1 MTQNLTVLYRKFY
14 ETYSKQYGPNTCIL
28 LLVGKFYE
36 VYDLIHPESGN
47 PHTSMKRAVEIMNI
61 ALKEKPNYGPNKET
75 GLWAG
80 IPEQSLH
87 KFAAPLTALGW
98 TVVVVD
104 QVKEAATNQV
114 INRIPTRI
122 LSPGTHLE
130 TASQERMSVSAI
142 WIDGPIYAAAVLDI
156 TTGEVFSFQTTEPY
170 NIQHMLQVYC
180 VKESVVSQVPPAAGA
195 GAVAVAI
202 PGIVHE
208 IPFYTNDNFAKPF
221 AREEYFRKM
230 FRLKSMLPVRTAL
243 RLGPIVAEQTERAIC
258 LLLRFVEDH
267 FPQQVDRLA
276 SHEPY
281 TPTEHMALSN
291 NILEQLSIITTNGQ
305 KYVLSLLQHTH
316 SAIGRRDLRERILRP
331 ITAVD
336 ELEKRWA
343 EVAYASELPN
353 QRRVALERD
362 LKGLYDIPRLHY
374 TFAEAS
380 TGSLD
385 ILQLAQSYCATV
397 CLIQN
402 LRDTPLACPELLET
416 QIAEFRRMFRSL
428 FDEEKAQRKENGE
441 PIGFLTAMS
450 GPRTMAIEKK
460 IQDIQE
466 TWTQTWAV
474 FCKEIKI
481 PAESFSLVLKGDGE
495 FAWEGSRTLLKTVQ
509 GAVFSKAGGLTALA
523 VDYKKSG
530 PITIS
535 CKELYVFVDSVR
547 TLSRDLAIMLRQESR
562 PACDTMWEAA
572 VPFQKEWFSWLGRID
587 STIALAVTAKMY
599 GWTQPSIAAAA
610 AGLEIVGLVHP
621 LLYTAQTRMEYVKH
635 NVSLGST
642 KAKGWLIYGVNA
654 SGKSSLMKA
663 VGIAT
668 ILAQAGSFVPAESMR
683 IRPYDAAFSRI
694 WSHDNLWAGLSS
706 FAVEISELRD
716 ILAQATDKSL
726 VLGDEVC
733 SGTESM
739 SATALVA
746 STLEHLDEKGCHFMF
761 ATHLH
766 DLMKV
771 PRLLPRPGIAVWHL
785 RVQRTPEGKLIYDRT
800 LQAGSGS
807 CTYGL
812 EVARAMGI
820 PLKLLDRAHEIRRA
834 LGGEVAATD
843 APKSLWNPNIQRKAC
858 EVCGEPVVKEL
869 EVHHIL
875 PRAEGGG
882 NELRNLVVLCERC
895 HDKHHA
901 GQLEV
906 GELRQTS
913 EGLERST
920 TVFSEVAAPVKKKA
934 PKWTEEQ
941 METIRIAINKFSGR
955 PLTRICLELEE
966 VGIHIKPAQ
975 LKGLI

>member
-1 MTQNLTVLYRKFY
+1 MTQTLTVLYRKFY
-14 ETYSKQYGPNTCIL
+14 ETYSKQYGPNTCVL

-36 VYDLIHPESGN
+36 VYDLIDPESGN

-180 VKESVVSQVPPAAGA
+180 VKESVVSQVPPAAA
-195 GAVAVAI
+195 AVAVAI

-281 TPTEHMALSN
+281 TPREHMALSN

-305 KYVLSLLQHTH
+305 KSVLSLLQHTH

-343 EVAYASELPN
+343 EVAYANELPN

-466 TWTQTWAV
+466 TWAQTWAV

-599 GWTQPSIAAAA
+599 GWTRPSASSAA

-858 EVCGEPVVKEL
+858 EVCGDPVVKEL

-875 PRAEGGG
+875 PRAEGGS

-920 TVFSEVAAPVKKKA
+920 TVFSEVAAPAKKKT

-941 METIRIAINKFSGR
+941 METIRTAINKFSGR

>member
-1 MTQNLTVLYRKFY
+1 MTQTLTVLYRKFY
-14 ETYSKQYGPNTCIL
+14 ETYSKQYGSNTCIL

-36 VYDLIHPESGN
+36 VYDLIDPESGN

-104 QVKEAATNQV
+104 QVKEASTNQV
-114 INRIPTRI
+114 INRIPARI

-180 VKESVVSQVPPAAGA
+180 VKESVVSQVPPAAA
-195 GAVAVAI
+195 APAI

-281 TPTEHMALSN
+281 TPTDHMALSN

-305 KYVLSLLQHTH
+305 KSVLSLLQHTH

-336 ELEKRWA
+336 ELEKRWG

-380 TGSLD
+380 TSSLD

-466 TWTQTWAV
+466 TWAQTWAV

-495 FAWEGSRTLLKTVQ
+495 FAWEGSRALLKTVQ
-509 GAVFSKAGGLTALA
+509 GAVFSKAGGLTGLE

-547 TLSRDLAIMLRQESR
+547 TLSRDLTIMLRQESR

-587 STIALAVTAKMY
+587 STIALAVTARMY
-599 GWTQPSIAAAA
+599 GWTRPSAAAE
-610 AGLEIVGLVHP
+610 GLEIEGLVHP

-635 NVSLGST
+635 NVSLGSST

-875 PRAEGGG
+875 PRAEGGS

-920 TVFSEVAAPVKKKA
+920 TVFTAPVKKKV

-941 METIRIAINKFSGR
+941 METIRTAINKFSGR

>member
-1 MTQNLTVLYRKFY
+1 MTQTLTALYRKFY

-36 VYDLIHPESGN
+36 VYDLIDPESGN

-142 WIDGPIYAAAVLDI
+142 WIDGSTYAAAVLDI

-180 VKESVVSQVPPAAGA
+180 VKESVVSQVPPAAA
-195 GAVAVAI
+195 APAAI

-230 FRLKSMLPVRTAL
+230 FRLRSMLPVRTAL
-243 RLGPIVAEQTERAIC
+243 RLGPIVADQTERAIC

-281 TPTEHMALSN
+281 TPTDHMALSN

-305 KYVLSLLQHTH
+305 KSVLSLLQHTH

-466 TWTQTWAV
+466 TWAQTWVV

-509 GAVFSKAGGLTALA
+509 GAIFSKAGGLTALE

-530 PITIS
+530 PITIL

-547 TLSRDLAIMLRQESR
+547 TLSRDLTIMLRQESR
-562 PACDTMWEAA
+562 PACDTMWESA
-572 VPFQKEWFSWLGRID
+572 VPFQKEWFSWLGRVD
-587 STIALAVTAKMY
+587 STIALAVTARMY
-599 GWTQPSIAAAA
+599 GWTRPSCSSQAH
-610 AGLEIVGLVHP
+610 LEIEGLVHP

-635 NVSLGST
+635 NVSLGCCGG
-642 KAKGWLIYGVNA
+642 AKGWLIYGVNA

-875 PRAEGGG
+875 PRAEGGS

-920 TVFSEVAAPVKKKA
+920 TVFTAPVKKKV

-941 METIRIAINKFSGR
+941 METIRTAINKFSGR

-975 LKGLI
+975 LKGLV

>member
-1 MTQNLTVLYRKFY
+1 M
-14 ETYSKQYGPNTCIL
+14 
-28 LLVGKFYE
+28 
-36 VYDLIHPESGN
+36 
-47 PHTSMKRAVEIMNI
+47 
-61 ALKEKPNYGPNKET
+61 
-75 GLWAG
+75 
-80 IPEQSLH
+80 
-87 KFAAPLTALGW
+87 
-98 TVVVVD
+98 
-104 QVKEAATNQV
+104 
-114 INRIPTRI
+114 
-122 LSPGTHLE
+122 
-130 TASQERMSVSAI
+130 
-142 WIDGPIYAAAVLDI
+142 
-156 TTGEVFSFQTTEPY
+156 
-170 NIQHMLQVYC
+170 
-180 VKESVVSQVPPAAGA
+180 
-195 GAVAVAI
+195 
-202 PGIVHE
+202 
-208 IPFYTNDNFAKPF
+208 
-221 AREEYFRKM
+221 
-230 FRLKSMLPVRTAL
+230 
-243 RLGPIVAEQTERAIC
+243 
-258 LLLRFVEDH
+258 
-267 FPQQVDRLA
+267 
-276 SHEPY
+276 
-281 TPTEHMALSN
+281 
-291 NILEQLSIITTNGQ
+291 
-305 KYVLSLLQHTH
+305 
-316 SAIGRRDLRERILRP
+316 
-331 ITAVD
+331 
-336 ELEKRWA
+336 
-343 EVAYASELPN
+343 
-353 QRRVALERD
+353 
-362 LKGLYDIPRLHY
+362 
-374 TFAEAS
+374 
-380 TGSLD
+380 
-385 ILQLAQSYCATV
+385 
-397 CLIQN
+397 
-402 LRDTPLACPELLET
+402 
-416 QIAEFRRMFRSL
+416 
-428 FDEEKAQRKENGE
+428 
-441 PIGFLTAMS
+441 
-450 GPRTMAIEKK
+450 
-460 IQDIQE
+460 
-466 TWTQTWAV
+466 
-474 FCKEIKI
+474 
-481 PAESFSLVLKGDGE
+481 LKGDGE

-509 GAVFSKAGGLTALA
+509 GAIFSKAGGLTALE

-530 PITIS
+530 PITVS
-535 CKELYVFVDSVR
+535 CKELYVFVDNVR
-547 TLSRDLAIMLRQESR
+547 TLSRDLSVMLRQESR

-572 VPFQKEWFSWLGRID
+572 VPFQKEWFYWLGRVD
-587 STIALAVTAKMY
+587 STIALAVTARLY
-599 GWTQPSIAAAA
+599 GWTRPSAAAST
-610 AGLEIVGLVHP
+610 GLEIQGLVHP

-635 NVSLGST
+635 DVSLGSS
-642 KAKGWLIYGVNA
+642 KAESKGWLIYGVNA

-668 ILAQAGSFVPAESMR
+668 ILAQAGSFVPADSMR

-858 EVCGEPVVKEL
+858 EVCGDPVVKEL

-875 PRAEGGG
+875 PRAEGGS
-882 NELRNLVVLCERC
+882 NDLRNLVVLCENC

-920 TVFSEVAAPVKKKA
+920 TVFSVSAPAKKKA

-941 METIRIAINKFSGR
+941 METIRTAIQKFSGR

-975 LKGLI
+975 LKGLV

>member
-1 MTQNLTVLYRKFY
+1 MTQTLTVLYRKFY

-36 VYDLIHPESGN
+36 VYDLIDPESGN

-130 TASQERMSVSAI
+130 TASQERMSLSAI
-142 WIDGPIYAAAVLDI
+142 WIDGPTYAAAVLDI
-156 TTGEVFSFQTTEPY
+156 TTGETFSFQTTEPY

-180 VKESVVSQVPPAAGA
+180 VKESVVTQVPPAAA
-195 GAVAVAI
+195 AAVAI

-230 FRLKSMLPVRTAL
+230 FRLRSMLPVRTAL
-243 RLGPIVAEQTERAIC
+243 GLGPIKEQTERAIC

-281 TPTEHMALSN
+281 TPTDHMALSN

-305 KYVLSLLQHTH
+305 KSVLSLLQHTH

-336 ELEKRWA
+336 ELEKRWG
-343 EVAYASELPN
+343 EVAYASELPS
-353 QRRVALERD
+353 QRRIALERD

-402 LRDTPLACPELLET
+402 LRDTPLACPESLET
-416 QIAEFRRMFRSL
+416 EIAEFRRMFRSL

-441 PIGFLTAMS
+441 PIGYLTAMS

-466 TWTQTWAV
+466 TWAQTWAV

-509 GAVFSKAGGLTALA
+509 GAIFSKAGGLTALE

-530 PITIS
+530 PITVS

-547 TLSRDLAIMLRQESR
+547 TLSRDLFIMLRQESR

-572 VPFQKEWFSWLGRID
+572 VPFQKEWFSWLGRVD
-587 STIALAVTAKMY
+587 STIALAVTARMY
-599 GWTQPSIAAAA
+599 GWTRPSTGAAEDK
-610 AGLEIVGLVHP
+610 GLEIQGLVHP

-635 NVSLGST
+635 DVSLGST
-642 KAKGWLIYGVNA
+642 KAEAKGWLIYGVNA

-668 ILAQAGSFVPAESMR
+668 ILAQAGSFVPADSMR

-716 ILAQATDKSL
+716 ILAQATDRSL

-843 APKSLWNPNIQRKAC
+843 APKSLWNPNIQRKEC
-858 EVCGEPVVKEL
+858 EVCGDPVVKEL

-875 PRAEGGG
+875 PRAEGGS
-882 NELRNLVVLCERC
+882 NELRNLVVLCEKC

-920 TVFSEVAAPVKKKA
+920 TVFTAPVKKKA

-941 METIRIAINKFSGR
+941 METIRTAIQKFSGR

-975 LKGLI
+975 LKGLV

>member
-1 MTQNLTVLYRKFY
+1 
-14 ETYSKQYGPNTCIL
+14 
-28 LLVGKFYE
+28 
-36 VYDLIHPESGN
+36 
-47 PHTSMKRAVEIMNI
+47 
-61 ALKEKPNYGPNKET
+61 
-75 GLWAG
+75 
-80 IPEQSLH
+80 
-87 KFAAPLTALGW
+87 
-98 TVVVVD
+98 
-104 QVKEAATNQV
+104 
-114 INRIPTRI
+114 
-122 LSPGTHLE
+122 
-130 TASQERMSVSAI
+130 
-142 WIDGPIYAAAVLDI
+142 
-156 TTGEVFSFQTTEPY
+156 
-170 NIQHMLQVYC
+170 
-180 VKESVVSQVPPAAGA
+180 
-195 GAVAVAI
+195 
-202 PGIVHE
+202 
-208 IPFYTNDNFAKPF
+208 
-221 AREEYFRKM
+221 
-230 FRLKSMLPVRTAL
+230 
-243 RLGPIVAEQTERAIC
+243 
-258 LLLRFVEDH
+258 
-267 FPQQVDRLA
+267 
-276 SHEPY
+276 
-281 TPTEHMALSN
+281 MALSN

-305 KYVLSLLQHTH
+305 KSVLSLLQHTH

-466 TWTQTWAV
+466 TWAQTWAV

-587 STIALAVTAKMY
+587 STIALAVTARMY
-599 GWTQPSIAAAA
+599 GWTRPSAEGEAH
-610 AGLEIVGLVHP
+610 LEIVGLVHP

-716 ILAQATDKSL
+716 ILAQATDRSL

-858 EVCGEPVVKEL
+858 EVCGDPIVKEL

-875 PRAEGGG
+875 PRAEGGS

-941 METIRIAINKFSGR
+941 METIRTAINKFSGR